1 MGKHWHDGFWLYEGY
16 PYMVMVVNGENVDFT
31 NIAQYDYP
39 DETIAPFSTG
49 TWEFGSFVECPD
61 EIKSLS
67 GAEQYNLKMVAMD
80 GKLTVHCVLAEDGKT
95 FVSLSFD
102 GQEAQKAKWVSKD
115 QLMEIASKRESCLTP
130 TTVYKIQPEIQG
142 KLLFLSGPPGSGK
155 STSGLLL
162 AQNQNYVYYEADCFL
177 NLQNPYLPLDVKEPS
192 VAFPSQP
199 ALKGFSLD
207 TVKCAT
213 GITKDYQAL
222 CDGKEYDKENIKQ
235 FYMKMADHVK
245 QEKQRIGGLNWV
257 VAQAVPHRWLRQY
270 IKDIIGPDCI
280 FVVLSMSEET
290 QVKRVQKR
298 YANFD
303 EDMKKFISDLVIGMA
318 KQYDTAG
325 DDEENAVNVYINP
338 EDSEQ
343 DVIDKIMSAVQ
354 SYL

>member
-1 MGKHWHDGFWLYEGY
+1 MGKHWLDGFWLYEGY
-16 PYMVMVVNGENVDFT
+16 PYLVMVVNGENVNFT
-31 NIAQYDYP
+31 NMSDYDYP
-39 DETIAPFSTG
+39 DETITPFSTG
-49 TWEFGSFVECPD
+49 TWEFGSFLECPEEVKD
-61 EIKSLS
+61 LS
-67 GAEQYNLKMVAMD
+67 GTDNYNLKMVAMD
-80 GKLTVHCVLAEDGKT
+80 GKMTLHAVIAEDGKT
-95 FVSLSFD
+95 LVSTTFD
-102 GQEAQKAKWVSKD
+102 GQGVQKAKWVSKD
-115 QLMEIASKRESCLTP
+115 ELMEIGNKRESCLNP
-130 TTVYKIQPEIQG
+130 STVYKIQPEVQG

-155 STSGLLL
+155 STSGLIL
-162 AQNQNYVYYEADCFL
+162 AKSADYVYYEADCFL
-177 NLQNPYLPLDVKEPS
+177 NLQNPYLPLDVTEPS
-192 VAFPSQP
+192 NAFPSQP
-199 ALKGFSLD
+199 ALKGWSLD
-207 TVKCAT
+207 TVKCVS
-213 GITKDYQAL
+213 GLYKDYQSL

-235 FYMKMADHVK
+235 FYTKMADHVK

-270 IKDIIGPDCI
+270 MKDIIGPDCI

-343 DVIDKIMSAVQ
+343 DVIEKIMSAVQ